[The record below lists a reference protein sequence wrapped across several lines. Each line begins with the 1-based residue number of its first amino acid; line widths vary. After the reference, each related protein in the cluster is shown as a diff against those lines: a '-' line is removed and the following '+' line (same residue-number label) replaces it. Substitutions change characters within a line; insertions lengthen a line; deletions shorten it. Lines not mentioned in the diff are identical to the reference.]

1 MAKLSA
7 HGGAVFKYT
16 IVTKDGRYAAY
27 AICRDGTLLTRGF
40 WDRTWKLSGKR
51 VKKGLTP
58 EEVAQRRRELIAKS
72 DPKKDD
78 VIYLPGVAW
87 PSEREIRDWLDRGI
101 AETPDGYRV
110 EPDGVS
116 PNGWPAWTVILGI
129 I

>member
-16 IVTKDGRYAAY
+16 VVTKDGRCAAY
-27 AICRDGTLLTRGF
+27 AICRDGTVLKRGF
-40 WDRTWKLSGKR
+40 WNRTWKRSRYR

-58 EEVAQRRRELIAKS
+58 EQAADKIRQMIAKA
-72 DPKKDD
+72 DPRHDH
-78 VIYLPGVAW
+78 ILYLPGIAW
-87 PSEREIRDWLDRGI
+87 PSESTLTHWIFEGI
-101 AETPDGYRV
+101 VETPDGYRV

-129 I
+129 V